1 VCASLPSCSTQS
13 TSLGDVKTAS
23 SGQFRISEQ
32 ARHAC
37 PDLDPLAGGDAATVA
52 RAMAADGKQYREC
65 QAGHA
70 EAVGAFDL
78 LAKGFDELLERLNGI
93 EGGKKK

>member
-1 VCASLPSCSTQS
+1 
-13 TSLGDVKTAS
+13 
-23 SGQFRISEQ
+23 
-32 ARHAC
+32 
-37 PDLDPLAGGDAATVA
+37 
-52 RAMAADGKQYREC
+52 MAADGQQYRQC

-78 LAKGFDELLERLNGI
+78 LAKAFDELLERLNGI